1 MKNILIDCGAHLG
14 QTIDCFKL
22 SNAYKNNKWE
32 IYSFEAIKDLS
43 KIISKKHPDI
53 NVTNKAVWIKDG
65 TINFFQTK
73 IKKNYIKNENLL
85 HGQGSSLIVE
95 KTSGDLD
102 KENPIN
108 IECFDLA
115 NWIKT
120 NFSSD
125 DNIWLKIDIEGAEYE
140 VLKHLIDTNIIS
152 YIKKLFIEFH
162 YEKIKLDVNIH
173 NDIKSNI
180 KKFNLDLIEDYIGQ
194 KPGDWFNGL

>member
-22 SNAYKNNKWE
+22 SNAYKNKKWE
-32 IYSFEAIKDLS
+32 IYSFEAITDLS
-43 KIISKKHPDI
+43 KIIFKKHPDI
-53 NVTNKAVWIKDG
+53 NIINKAVWINDG

-85 HGQGSSLIVE
+85 HGQGSSLMVE
-95 KTSGDLD
+95 KKSGDLD
-102 KENPIN
+102 IENPIN
-108 IECFDLA
+108 IECIDLS

-120 NFSSD
+120 NFSIN

-140 VLKHLIDTNIIS
+140 VLKNLIDTNIIT

-162 YEKIKLDVNIH
+162 YEKINLDINIH
-173 NDIKSNI
+173 NEL
-180 KKFNLDLIEDYIGQ
+180 KFNLKKYNLNLIEDTIGQ
-194 KPGDWFNGL
+194 KPGDWFKGL